1 MQTTTGNTFS
11 IIVIADHLAF
21 FSIDRHNV
29 AYDTRYQ
36 PKVNASRAAEGGC
49 VPAFLLPRHLHLP
62 FAERRTSSRR
72 TFPYHTKG
80 MTLYFT
86 RVLYSR

>member
-1 MQTTTGNTFS
+1 MQTTTENALS

-36 PKVNASRAAEGGC
+36 PKVNASGPGGPC
-49 VPAFLLPRHLHLP
+49 REPPALPGP
-62 FAERRTSSRR
+62 FA
-72 TFPYHTKG
+72 YHRKG

>member
-1 MQTTTGNTFS
+1 MQTTTGNALS

-36 PKVNASRAAEGGC
+36 PKVNALGPGGRTHS
-49 VPAFLLPRHLHLP
+49 PASTLCREPPALPGP
-62 FAERRTSSRR
+62 FA
-72 TFPYHTKG
+72 YHRKG